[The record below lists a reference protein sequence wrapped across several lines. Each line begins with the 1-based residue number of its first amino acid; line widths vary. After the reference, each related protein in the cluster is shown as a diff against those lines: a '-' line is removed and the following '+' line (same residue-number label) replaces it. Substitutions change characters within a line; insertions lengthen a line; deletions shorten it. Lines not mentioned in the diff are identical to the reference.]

1 MLVDAL
7 VVVLL
12 VSGMLATGTVLDR
25 GEVVA
30 RARDLRV
37 LLPALSANLLTVPL
51 FAVVVATVLDLDGP
65 VRLGL
70 LLAAASP
77 GGGTGAL
84 LSLHARG
91 DAAHAVVLQG
101 VLAVAALVVT
111 PLWVGGSTDGIPL
124 APVVAGL
131 LVLQLGPLLAG
142 AALRS
147 RRPAVAAAVHP
158 RARRVADACLALLV
172 VGLLLTELDELDR
185 TGVRGLVAMALVVGF
200 CLTTLVLPAAPAV
213 RRATAMTTAVR
224 NLSLA
229 LLVARSA
236 PDPDATSLVVLAYG
250 LVMYAATAGA
260 AAALRVRES
269 RA

>member
-7 VVVLL
+7 VVLLL

-25 GEVVA
+25 DLVAA

-37 LLPALSANLLTVPL
+37 LLPALAANLVTVPL
-51 FAVVVATVLDLDGP
+51 AALVACEALDLEGP
-65 VRLGL
+65 VRLGV

-84 LSLHARG
+84 LSLQARG

-101 VLAVAALVVT
+101 VLAVSALVVT

-124 APVVAGL
+124 APVVGGL
-131 LVLQLGPLLAG
+131 LLLQLAPLLLG
-142 AALRS
+142 AWLRAH
-147 RRPAVAAAVHP
+147 RPAVAARLHP
-158 RARRVADACLALLV
+158 RARRVADTALLVLV
-172 VGLLLTELDELDR
+172 VGLLVTELDQLDR
-185 TGVRGLVAMALVVGF
+185 TGTAGLTAMALVVAF
-200 CLTTLVLPAAPAV
+200 SLTTLALPAAPAV

-236 PDPDATSLVVLAYG
+236 PDPDATSLVVLTYG
-250 LVMYAATAGA
+250 LVMYVSALA
-260 AAALRVRES
+260 AARVLRVRAS
-269 RA
+269 AT